1 MKKTLL
7 TLLCSSLL
15 LTSQIASAKTYVI
28 GAPMNSFA
36 DKWQTYL
43 QDAIREFDKQHDDV
57 EFKLS
62 DANADSA
69 RQLNDVE
76 TFIDQNVDAL
86 LVVPN
91 DPNIVKAIGRK
102 AKKAGI
108 PLIIVNRRP
117 NDDDLDK
124 YVTSF
129 VGSDEIE
136 GGRIQGNYVVNALDG
151 KKGEA
156 LILLGPLGQD
166 AVTKRTQGNKDI
178 LSAHKNIS
186 IVAEQEGKWERDRGL
201 AIAENVLA
209 GQNSINVVVSNND
222 EMAIGAI
229 LASRKLGIKDEDI
242 IIVGLDA
249 TPDALEYLGKGLDA
263 TVFQSAKGQGY
274 AGAEIAYL
282 AAKGEKVDKIKWV
295 PFELVTPDKKEEY
308 QAKYK

>member
-1 MKKTLL
+1 
-7 TLLCSSLL
+7 
-15 LTSQIASAKTYVI
+15 
-28 GAPMNSFA
+28 MNSFA

-43 QDAIREFDKQHDDV
+43 QDAIRQFDQEHDDV
-57 EFKLS
+57 VFKLS

-76 TFIDQNVDAL
+76 TFIDQKVDAL

-91 DPNIVKAIGRK
+91 DPNIVKAIGKK
-102 AKKAGI
+102 AQKAGI
-108 PLIIVNRRP
+108 PLIVVNRRP
-117 NDDDLDK
+117 NDNDLDK

-136 GGRIQGNYVVNALDG
+136 GGRIQGNFIVDSLNG
-151 KKGEA
+151 KQGNT

-166 AVTKRTQGNKDI
+166 AVTKRTQGNKEI
-178 LSAHKNIS
+178 FKEHSNIN

-201 AIAENVLA
+201 SIAENVLA
-209 GQNSINVVVSNND
+209 GQKSINVVVSNND

-229 LASRKLGIKDEDI
+229 LASRKLGINDEDI

-274 AGAEIAYL
+274 TGAETAYR
-282 AAKGEKVDKIKWV
+282 AAKGEKVEKINWV
-295 PFELVTPDKKEEY
+295 PFELVTPDKKETY